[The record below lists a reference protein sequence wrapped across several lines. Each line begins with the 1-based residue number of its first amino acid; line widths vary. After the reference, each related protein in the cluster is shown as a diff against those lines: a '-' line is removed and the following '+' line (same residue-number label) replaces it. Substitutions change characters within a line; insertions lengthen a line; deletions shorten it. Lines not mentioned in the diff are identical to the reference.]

1 MATDARHSLLLHSV
15 KLDTPYTDDTGERT
29 REHIDE
35 MQHSKMGLGEAG
47 WGGVGTWRKR
57 LRGATLCSV
66 ERDTPACAAAEKEQ
80 GRNPNSRRKLQ
91 AMMIS
96 CASPQ

>member
-35 MQHSKMGLGEAG
+35 MQHSRMGLGEAG
-47 WGGVGTWRKR
+47 WGGVEGQEAAHSGIEMNSESSSSLCRNWDPKAAMRPIDASNPRTE
-57 LRGATLCSV
+57 LR
-66 ERDTPACAAAEKEQ
+66 ERRQP
-80 GRNPNSRRKLQ
+80 
-91 AMMIS
+91 
-96 CASPQ
+96 